1 MIDLP
6 WPAILYQQG
15 LTSEDLVL
23 VHHMPD
29 GVGKDALMDVLEGIS
44 AAEEGRNPPCGRT
57 HPLAGWLFQKQ
68 VPSLSAASDFNPDVH
83 LALHRRLQQ

>member
-1 MIDLP
+1 
-6 WPAILYQQG
+6 

-29 GVGKDALMDVLEGIS
+29 GVGTDGIMDVLEGIS
-44 AAEEGRNPPCGRT
+44 AAEEGRPPPQGRT
-57 HPLAGWLFQKQ
+57 HPYAGWLFQNR
-68 VPSLSAASDFNPDVH
+68 VPMIPISCESNLDVH